1 MHPLAILAAIAPLSV
16 AAQQD
21 FFIVMPPGVIDVP
34 ACETAVTKAL
44 QQVYDCGAHFNLEG
58 QLSLV
63 VSEKELSACACA
75 PANATIISAPAT
87 ACKSTQSAAQ
97 QLLLFNNFG
106 NACAADASKAAV
118 ATSTS
123 GAAAAAAAPRASAAS
138 DKPSISFP
146 WPAIATVTPVPAST
160 TSKSSGYTLVMGA
173 SVAAAAMLLF

>member
-21 FFIVMPPGVIDVP
+21 FFTVMPPGVIDVP

-58 QLSLV
+58 QVSLV
-63 VSEKELSACACA
+63 VTEKELSECACA
-75 PANATIISAPAT
+75 SAYATIISAPAT

-97 QLLLFNNFG
+97 QLALFNNFSK
-106 NACAADASKAAV
+106 ACAADASKAAV

-123 GAAAAAAAPRASAAS
+123 AAAAAPRTSAAS

-146 WPAIATVTPVPAST
+146 WPAIATATSVPAST
-160 TSKSSGYTLVMGA
+160 TSKSSGYTLVMRA
-173 SVAAAAMLLF
+173 SVAAAAMLLL